1 MDRMPNVVDRDEVFA
16 ASEGE
21 AWSSPFAGGLQHL
34 DGAGAAG
41 EGASTETGT
50 ASWVAS
56 PFAEGLL
63 EATGSE
69 SESAFKTLFAELHDE
84 EFEEALQGLID
95 EAAGRYLTA
104 AEGWSG
110 ESGAGEVEA
119 WLGGIANQADRLF
132 EHLER
137 QFEAR
142 TPESL
147 LEGEFE
153 AAAAE
158 ALAAQGPVDLGGEQ
172 LFGSL
177 LGKLTSVVKRAAK
190 FALGPVLSRA
200 LGPVI
205 RIFRSA
211 IQPLLRTAL
220 PALASAL
227 PEGLKADAAAI
238 ATKLGITLPGFPAPA
253 AAPLAV
259 ASEIAPTGPGAALA
273 ELFDTH
279 LAQAALSDN
288 EAMAGQLLAEWES
301 PGGYG
306 EHEDAGALARLDAA
320 RVTLAQQLTEAAPGS
335 VLTSELEQFIPAVL
349 AILPL
354 ARTVISLW
362 GRNNLVNVVA
372 DLLAPPI
379 KLLTGAEPSKALTRA
394 IADKGLRLLRLEAE
408 APADRQTQLGAEAL
422 VSTVEDTIRAVGQ
435 LPPDSLAD
443 PLRVRAEIQEAFA
456 EAAARHVPSEVLR
469 ADLDAHEMEGESGV
483 WVLMPRGP
491 SRRYRYRKHTS
502 ILPVRI
508 SRPVARAIVLYDGGT
523 LEQRLLDEGTTAWP
537 AEAEVHLY
545 ETLPGTHLGHI
556 AAAETGNRGGPLDTS
571 ELEQLTPQTAGLLLN
586 QPGLGRSTA
595 GTVGSR
601 YYRVALPGRPA
612 THRRHAKR
620 VMVRLVM
627 TGRRPAVRVHVRL
640 GEHEAR
646 RVGELLAQRADV
658 RVVAAFRS
666 QFLGMATHSLP
677 WRILRQVQRTP
688 GLTLTTEQARTLAAV
703 IGERMVT
710 AVATQLR
717 ALGPTLAAATRDPAS
732 GVTLTFEF
740 GFADPAALAA
750 ARTDAPA
757 VTIRPGRH
765 HD

>member
-1 MDRMPNVVDRDEVFA
+1 MDRMPNVADRDEVLA

-34 DGAGAAG
+34 NGAAAAEG
-41 EGASTETGT
+41 GASAETGA

-69 SESAFKTLFAELHDE
+69 SESAFKTLLAELHDE

-158 ALAAQGPVDLGGEQ
+158 ALAALGPADLGGEQ

-177 LGKLTSVVKRAAK
+177 VGKLFSVVKGAAK
-190 FALGPVLSRA
+190 FAVGGLLSRA

-205 RIFRSA
+205 RIFRRA
-211 IQPLLRTAL
+211 VQPIIRTAL
-220 PALASAL
+220 PLVASAL

-238 ATKLGITLPGFPAPA
+238 AAKLGITLPGFPAPA
-253 AAPLAV
+253 AA
-259 ASEIAPTGPGAALA
+259 ASEVAASGPGAALA
-273 ELFDTH
+273 ELFDAH

-288 EAMAGQLLAEWES
+288 EVMAEQLLAEWES

-306 EHEDAGALARLDAA
+306 EHEDGGALARLDAA
-320 RVTLAQQLTEAAPGS
+320 RATLAQQLTEAAPGS

-349 AILPL
+349 AVLPL

-362 GRNNLVNVVA
+362 GRNNLVNAVA
-372 DLLAPPI
+372 GLLAPPI

-422 VSTVEDTIRAVGQ
+422 VSTVEDTIRAAGQ

-502 ILPVRI
+502 IPSVRI

-523 LEQRLLDEGTTAWP
+523 LEQRLLDEGTAAWP

-545 ETLPGTHLGHI
+545 EALPGTHLGHI

-586 QPGLGRSTA
+586 QPGLGRSAA

-620 VMVRLVM
+620 VVVRLVM

-677 WRILRQVQRTP
+677 GRILRQVQRTP
-688 GLTLTTEQARTLAAV
+688 GLMLTSEQARTLAAV

-757 VTIRPGRH
+757 VTVRPGRH

>member
-1 MDRMPNVVDRDEVFA
+1 MDRMPNVVDRDEVLA
-16 ASEGE
+16 ASGGE

-34 DGAGAAG
+34 DGAAAAEG
-41 EGASTETGT
+41 GASAESGT

-69 SESAFKTLFAELHDE
+69 SESAFKTLLAELHDE

-104 AEGWSG
+104 ADGWSG

-158 ALAAQGPVDLGGEQ
+158 ALAAQGPADLGGEQ

-190 FALGPVLSRA
+190 FALGPVLGRA

-205 RIFRSA
+205 RIFRRA
-211 IQPLLRTAL
+211 VQPIIRTAL
-220 PALASAL
+220 PLVASAL

-238 ATKLGITLPGFPAPA
+238 AAKLGITLPGFPAPA
-253 AAPLAV
+253 AASEV
-259 ASEIAPTGPGAALA
+259 AASGPGAALA

-288 EAMAGQLLAEWES
+288 EVMAEQLLAEWES

-306 EHEDAGALARLDAA
+306 EHEDGGALARLDAA
-320 RVTLAQQLTEAAPGS
+320 RATLAQQLTEAAPGS

-362 GRNNLVNVVA
+362 GRNNLVNAVA
-372 DLLAPPI
+372 GLLAPPI

-422 VSTVEDTIRAVGQ
+422 VSTVEDTIRAAGQ

-469 ADLDAHEMEGESGV
+469 ADLDTHEMEGESGV

-545 ETLPGTHLGHI
+545 EALPGTHLGHI

-571 ELEQLTPQTAGLLLN
+571 EFEQLTPQTAGLLLN
-586 QPGLGRSTA
+586 QPGLQGQQQARLAAVTTGWCFPACRNAPQACQA
-595 GTVGSR
+595 GHCT
-601 YYRVALPGRPA
+601 PGDDRGPPGGAGAPA
-612 THRRHAKR
+612 PRRACGA
-620 VMVRLVM
+620 
-627 TGRRPAVRVHVRL
+627 TGRRTAGAARGCPRGGRVPV
-640 GEHEAR
+640 
-646 RVGELLAQRADV
+646 ADPGHGH
-658 RVVAAFRS
+658 AF
-666 QFLGMATHSLP
+666 
-677 WRILRQVQRTP
+677 
-688 GLTLTTEQARTLAAV
+688 
-703 IGERMVT
+703 T
-710 AVATQLR
+710 AVAHPPPGPANPGADVDLR
-717 ALGPTLAAATRDPAS
+717 TGQDAGGRHR
-732 GVTLTFEF
+732 G
-740 GFADPAALAA
+740 
-750 ARTDAPA
+750 TDGHRGGDSTPRPRAH
-757 VTIRPGRH
+757 PGRS
-765 HD
+765 DP